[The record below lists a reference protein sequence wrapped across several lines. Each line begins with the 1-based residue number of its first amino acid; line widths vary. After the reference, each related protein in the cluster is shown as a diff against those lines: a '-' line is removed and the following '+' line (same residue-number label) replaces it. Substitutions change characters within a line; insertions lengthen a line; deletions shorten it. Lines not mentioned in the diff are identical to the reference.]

1 MTVTMLACLLAGG
14 TCIFTLSN
22 TSEQPNTRSFPPFC
36 VESTEQSRP
45 LDWNKNEIPP
55 SCCPYLK
62 QHVWTGSGKSCTPC
76 ILLKAASLH
85 HLHVLHLKILC
96 SWGLAARGGSLQTST
111 LQNTAESA
119 CRMSTA
125 LTATTLPPPSPLLP
139 RTQRSQT
146 ITKQNH
152 QSMHIERKQPGFT
165 IFTLYFP
172 SFYGFRG
179 KSGSGRPLDDAVV
192 GCSCAAK
199 DGRVRLPHL
208 GRFNASNRRNIMST
222 SAF

>member
-1 MTVTMLACLLAGG
+1 MTAITTVRILLPHTAVQSKVAVSSKQSFLCSIPSIKLPKMTVTMLACLLAGG

-62 QHVWTGSGKSCTPC
+62 QHVWTGSDGKSCTPC

-125 LTATTLPPPSPLLP
+125 LTATTLPPLLP

-165 IFTLYFP
+165 IFTLFLWIQ
-172 SFYGFRG
+172 GKKWFRPPP
-179 KSGSGRPLDDAVV
+179 R
-192 GCSCAAK
+192 
-199 DGRVRLPHL
+199 
-208 GRFNASNRRNIMST
+208 
-222 SAF
+222 